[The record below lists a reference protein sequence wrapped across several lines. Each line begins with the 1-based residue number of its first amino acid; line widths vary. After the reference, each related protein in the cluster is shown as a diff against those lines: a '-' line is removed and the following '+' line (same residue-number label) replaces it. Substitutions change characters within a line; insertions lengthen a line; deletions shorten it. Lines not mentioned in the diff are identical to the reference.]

1 MKNVGIVGW
10 RGMVGSVL
18 INRFIEEK
26 DFKQFN
32 PILFSTSQAGKTC
45 NLLDNNE
52 QILKDAFDIS
62 ELKKMDFIVTCQGS
76 SYTKSV
82 LSKLIND
89 NWKGAWIDAASYLRT
104 NDESTIVLDPINKES
119 ILDAKS
125 LGRKIF
131 VGGNCTVSLM
141 LMALGGLFKENHI
154 EWLTSMT
161 YQAASGAGAKNM
173 KELVQQMHFLSRN
186 TEELVSDSCNISEL
200 DSTITDKLSHKNF
213 PKQMFGFPLA
223 ANLLPW
229 IDTKVESGQSREE
242 WKGMFEA
249 NKILNTSQQ
258 IPIDGTCV
266 RVSSMRSHAQ
276 AFTIK
281 LKSDIPISEIED
293 MINHHN
299 SWVKTIPNEKEDT
312 LRYLTPE
319 RVSGTLDIPIGR
331 LRKMTLGNKYLN
343 AFTVGDQL
351 LWGAAEPL
359 RRALLLLLES

>member
-1 MKNVGIVGW
+1 MKNVGIIGW

-18 INRFIEEK
+18 MNRFKQEG

-32 PILFSTSQAGKTC
+32 PILFSTSQAGETC
-45 NLLDNNE
+45 SLIDKNE
-52 QILKDAFDIS
+52 QILKNAFDIS

-76 SYTKSV
+76 SYTESV

-89 NWKGAWIDAASYLRT
+89 NWKGVWIDAASYLRT

-119 ILDAKS
+119 ILEAKT
-125 LGRKIF
+125 LGKKLF

-141 LMALGGLFKENHI
+141 LMALGGLFKENHV

-173 KELVQQMHFLSRN
+173 KELIKQMQFLSKN
-186 TEELVSDSCNISEL
+186 TEELVSDNSNISEL
-200 DSTITDKLSHKNF
+200 DSLVTEKLSHDNF

-293 MINHHN
+293 MINQHN
-299 SWVKTIPNEKEDT
+299 NWVKIIPNEKEAT
-312 LRYLTPE
+312 LTELTPE
-319 RVSGTLDIPIGR
+319 KVSGTLNIPIGR
-331 LRKMTLGNKYLN
+331 VRKMTLGDKYLN

-359 RRALLLLLES
+359 RRALLLLL